1 MSSADDAAAGSPA
14 IRDSLRKAF
23 RRLLNPLVR
32 IMLRSGMVAKDLE
45 EIIRQVFVDVASSE
59 EFAIEGGSRISNTR
73 LAILTGLSRKE
84 VAQLRRGDSFQKEF
98 SNMSRVARVLNEWQ
112 RNARYTGAYGVPL
125 ELPFDSDRDEP
136 TFAELVQNF
145 SGDMLPRAML
155 EELIRIDA
163 VKQFDDGTLK
173 LQSSTYLPA
182 PMDEASIE
190 HLGTVIQRVADTL
203 IHNNDERNA
212 ATKRVERL
220 VYSDQ
225 GFPEEKYAD
234 FQKLVRDKSADFLE
248 VINSW
253 IVANEL
259 SDDASV
265 TPAVRAARKRIRKV
279 YAGVGIYQFLDHAER
294 TASGEIEDEPHS
306 R

>member
-1 MSSADDAAAGSPA
+1 MSVADEFSAGSA
-14 IRDSLRKAF
+14 ATRESLRKAF

-32 IMLRSGMVAKDLE
+32 ILLRSGMVAKDLE
-45 EIIRQVFVDVASSE
+45 EIVRQVFVDVASSE
-59 EFAIEGGSRISNTR
+59 EFAIEGRSRVSNTR
-73 LAILTGLSRKE
+73 LAILTGLTRKE
-84 VAQLRRGDSFQKEF
+84 VARLRRGDSFQREF

-125 ELPFDSDRDEP
+125 ELPFDSDRNEP
-136 TFAELVQNF
+136 TFSELVKLY

-155 EELIRIDA
+155 DELIRIGA
-163 VKQFDDGTLK
+163 VRQFDDGTLR
-173 LQSSTYLPA
+173 LQSSTYLPS

-203 IHNNDERNA
+203 DHNNDKRNA

-225 GFPEEKYAD
+225 GFPDSKYSD

-248 VINSW
+248 AINSW

-259 SDDASV
+259 SNNVPD
-265 TPAVRAARKRIRKV
+265 TPAIRAARKGIKRV
-279 YAGVGIYQFLDHAER
+279 YAGIGVYQFLDDPDSNSEEN
-294 TASGEIEDEPHS
+294 GKEGN
-306 R
+306 

>member
-1 MSSADDAAAGSPA
+1 MSTDDAVSAGSPES
-14 IRDSLRKAF
+14 RESLRKAF

-32 IMLRSGMVAKDLE
+32 ILLRSGMVAKDLE
-45 EIIRQVFVDVASSE
+45 EIVRQVFVDVASSE
-59 EFAIEGGSRISNTR
+59 EFAIEGRPRVSNTR
-73 LAILTGLSRKE
+73 LAILTGLTRKE
-84 VAQLRRGDSFQKEF
+84 IARLRRGESFQRDF

-136 TFAELVQNF
+136 SFTELVKLY

-155 EELIRIDA
+155 DELLRIDA

-190 HLGTVIQRVADTL
+190 HLGTVIQRIADTL
-203 IHNNDERNA
+203 NHNNDERNA

-220 VYSDQ
+220 VFSDQ
-225 GFPEEKYAD
+225 GFPESKYPD
-234 FQKLVRDKSADFLE
+234 FQRLVRDKSADFLE
-248 VINSW
+248 AINSW

-259 SDDASV
+259 SDNV
-265 TPAVRAARKRIRKV
+265 PETPAVRAARQGITRV
-279 YAGVGIYQFLDHAER
+279 YGGVGVYQFLDDGDSA
-294 TASGEIEDEPHS
+294 IDEKD
-306 R
+306 

>member
-1 MSSADDAAAGSPA
+1 MSAEDVVAAGSPE

-32 IMLRSGMVAKDLE
+32 ILLRSGMVAKDLE
-45 EIIRQVFVDVASSE
+45 EIVRQVFVDVASSE
-59 EFAIEGGSRISNTR
+59 EFAIEGRSRVSNTR
-73 LAILTGLSRKE
+73 LAILTGLTRKE
-84 VAQLRRGDSFQKEF
+84 IARLRRGESFQRDF

-125 ELPFDSDRDEP
+125 ELPFDAARDEP
-136 TFAELVQNF
+136 SFTELVKLY

-155 EELIRIDA
+155 DELLRIDA

-173 LQSSTYLPA
+173 LQSSTYLPS

-190 HLGTVIQRVADTL
+190 HLGTVIQRIADTL
-203 IHNNDERNA
+203 NHNNDERYA

-225 GFPEEKYAD
+225 GFPESKYPD
-234 FQKLVRDKSADFLE
+234 FQRLVRDRSAEFLE
-248 VINSW
+248 AINSW

-259 SDDASV
+259 SENAPD
-265 TPAVRAARKRIRKV
+265 TPAIRAARRGIKRV
-279 YAGVGIYQFLDHAER
+279 YAGIGVYQFLDEAGTE
-294 TASGEIEDEPHS
+294 SEEDKK
-306 R
+306 